1 MPTRLG
7 DTVRASLFSLLV
19 MGSCNP
25 GPRSTHTKKNE
36 FEIPGASERA
46 TTGIDML

>member
-7 DTVRASLFSLLV
+7 HIVRASLFALFRQLQS
-19 MGSCNP
+19 
-25 GPRSTHTKKNE
+25 RTQKHKKNK
-36 FEIPGASERA
+36 FEIPGASERT